1 MNYFPELQG
10 CSREVTAIS
19 TENALTMLG
28 KDNLGSCGC
37 IVYVWGASAVAYGPG
52 KGAPRLGTHS
62 RKTTSVTVQC
72 GNML

>member
-10 CSREVTAIS
+10 CSPGGDRDFDRECA
-19 TENALTMLG
+19 NLLG
-28 KDNLGSCGC
+28 KGNLGSCGC